1 MPLSWIISKLSL
13 NYVFFFSVY
22 SNVFL
27 FLNVFLISSR
37 RVSQS
42 FWLFQSGLVD
52 SQPCYTGQCLL
63 SSPKR
68 SLAPLSRLHPPFPGT
83 PVLRFLGLNPC
94 CGVSSSSS
102 LLKKRQRES
111 LHVRKSLSSIL
122 IPDWHSSWNQTS
134 RWGSFFLRM
143 WKDLLHSLVAPKVA
157 MEILMPF
164 RFFYK

>member
-1 MPLSWIISKLSL
+1 MPLSWIILKLSL

-27 FLNVFLISSR
+27 FLNVFLISSW

-52 SQPCYTGQCLL
+52 SQPCYTGQCLP

-83 PVLRFLGLNPC
+83 PVLRFLDLNLC

-111 LHVRKSLSSIL
+111 LCMSERVFHQFLYLIDTPAGTRLLDGDHLFPECGRICSIPL
-122 IPDWHSSWNQTS
+122 
-134 RWGSFFLRM
+134 
-143 WKDLLHSLVAPKVA
+143 
-157 MEILMPF
+157 
-164 RFFYK
+164 